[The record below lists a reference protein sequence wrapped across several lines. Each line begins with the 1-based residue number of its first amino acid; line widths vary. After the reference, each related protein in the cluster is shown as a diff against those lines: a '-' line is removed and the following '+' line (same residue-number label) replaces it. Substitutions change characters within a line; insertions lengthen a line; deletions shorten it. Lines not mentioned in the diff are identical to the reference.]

1 MKRLIKAAMM
11 AVMVGLAFNANADN
25 KIDKAAHECAFAA
38 ELYDIRYGDSMGY
51 MEIIYNAACE
61 YKAVVPFLHKEIVE
75 KHRIHEKY
83 KDMIDGIEDPDVL
96 KVIHDGEVKG
106 FAIHNRIKAGA

>member
-25 KIDKAAHECAFAA
+25 KTDKAAHECAFAA